1 MFFVYGLIQQI
12 EHTRKAEQLVNNINL
27 VNNTLLKLDQLQQHI
42 LLNHQRMLNTQTV
55 NNVQNFQFYTQFN
68 AKYLQLFTDLDPN
81 SLIPYISVIQLN
93 QLESYHDTLIKHQ
106 TRVIS
111 SFEFADVFKEQITPT
126 LHLHSLISIEFIEF
140 LQQLKSYIIENSAAL
155 TATQSAEFIVS
166 EQFIFKLLM
175 GSMAILLLTICA
187 ISYFFI

>member
-42 LLNHQRMLNTQTV
+42 LLNHERMLNTQTV

-81 SLIPYISVIQLN
+81 SLIPYISVIQIN

-111 SFEFADVFKEQITPT
+111 SF
-126 LHLHSLISIEFIEF
+126 
-140 LQQLKSYIIENSAAL
+140 
-155 TATQSAEFIVS
+155 
-166 EQFIFKLLM
+166 
-175 GSMAILLLTICA
+175 
-187 ISYFFI
+187 

>member
-1 MFFVYGLIQQI
+1 MLTKSRTVNFSILLVLGIIMFFVYGLIQQI

-42 LLNHQRMLNTQTV
+42 LLNHERMLNTQTV

-81 SLIPYISVIQLN
+81 SLIPYISVIQIN

-111 SFEFADVFKEQITPT
+111 SF
-126 LHLHSLISIEFIEF
+126 
-140 LQQLKSYIIENSAAL
+140 
-155 TATQSAEFIVS
+155 
-166 EQFIFKLLM
+166 
-175 GSMAILLLTICA
+175 
-187 ISYFFI
+187 

>member
-1 MFFVYGLIQQI
+1 MFFVYGLIKQI
-12 EHTRKAEQLVNNINL
+12 EHTRNAEQL

-42 LLNHQRMLNTQTV
+42 LLNHERMLNTQTV

-81 SLIPYISVIQLN
+81 SLIPYISVIKIN

-126 LHLHSLISIEFIEF
+126 LHFHSLISIEFIEF
-140 LQQLKSYIIENSAAL
+140 LKQLK
-155 TATQSAEFIVS
+155 V
-166 EQFIFKLLM
+166 
-175 GSMAILLLTICA
+175 
-187 ISYFFI
+187 ISLKIAQR